1 MDLALNQF
9 IFNRINFVNIIREH
23 QALGAHTD
31 IIVFQSTMIKTYR
44 WTHPG
49 ARPMGN
55 RNSNQCSSCHRLK
68 TLSPKRNNDDQFSIA
83 LKCSE
88 CNWEKKFKVAEGFRW
103 CQGESPSKG
112 GDRGAWLV
120 FAESNSG
127 VSDSGDR
134 EGENMDTT

>member
-9 IFNRINFVNIIREH
+9 VFDRINFVNIIREH

-31 IIVFQSTMIKTYR
+31 VVVFEPTKVKTYK

-49 ARPMGN
+49 ACPMGN
-55 RNSNQCSSCHRLK
+55 KTSNQCSKCHRLK
-68 TLSPKRNNDDQFSIA
+68 TLSPKRDNEDRFSIV

-88 CNWEKKFKVAEGFRW
+88 CHWEKSFKVPEGFKW

-112 GDRGAWLV
+112 GDRGAWMV
-120 FAESNSG
+120 FTETNSE
-127 VSDSGDR
+127 VSSKSDEDVK
-134 EGENMDTT
+134 MDLD